1 VRIWYSL
8 QTTIEKIHYKS
19 DGIFNAPVEKVW
31 RYVPAADHQHSAFKT
46 YNVVEQSGNQVTV
59 KAEIYNPDRTT
70 QTSTFKYTMS
80 PPKQMDTTVIGGTL
94 DGARFTHTYTPLG
107 ETTRVELEGDFT
119 PIPGVTEAD
128 QLKSIDAF
136 FTTAFNEDNANLQR
150 MK

>member
-1 VRIWYSL
+1 M

-59 KAEIYNPDRTT
+59 KAEIYNLDRTT
-70 QTSTFKYTMS
+70 ESSTFKYTMS
-80 PPKQMDTTVIGGTL
+80 PPKQMETTVIGGTL

-107 ETTRVELEGDFT
+107 ETTRVDLEGDFT

-136 FTTAFNEDNANLQR
+136 FTTAFNEDNANLQK